1 MQVTEEDLKEFF
13 SPSSR
18 VKEVRILRERG
29 TARPRV
35 SLLQIRLSNSRF
47 YSQIHHAKRLKI
59 DLVTKGA

>member
-1 MQVTEEDLKEFF
+1 MTEEDLNEFF

-35 SLLQIRLSNSRF
+35 CILNLNFWIPSMNICDANPVVSECS
-47 YSQIHHAKRLKI
+47 S
-59 DLVTKGA
+59 VV

>member
-1 MQVTEEDLKEFF
+1 MTEEDLKEFF

-35 SLLQIRLSNSRF
+35 SLLQIRLSNFRF